1 MERRWLQLEE
11 GQRLLSASRST
22 CGNNQRQVKLLAS
35 HVLVAAFGW
44 GGRRDC
50 HLLEVDESLVG
61 GKSCCQRCYPS
72 AADGVALETETKRGR
87 HEDGPVLALQ
97 VGCVVMFGVKSARL
111 PVSLRNGHLPA
122 MGDSGDLWLKDQL
135 WEQPGQDQH
144 LLLATA
150 ALAPLSRGDRVCQ
163 HFGAAEVGGNVL
175 LE

>member
-11 GQRLLSASRST
+11 EQRLLSASRST
-22 CGNNQRQVKLLAS
+22 CGNNQGQGKLLAS
-35 HVLVAAFGW
+35 QVPVAAFGW
-44 GGRRDC
+44 GGWRDC

-61 GKSCCQRCYPS
+61 GESCCQRSDPS

-97 VGCVVMFGVKSARL
+97 VGCVVVFGVKSARL

-122 MGDSGDLWLKDQL
+122 TGDSGDLWLKDQL

-144 LLLATA
+144 LLLATS

-163 HFGAAEVGGNVL
+163 HFGAAGVGGNVL
-175 LE
+175 LA

>member
-11 GQRLLSASRST
+11 GQRLLSASQST
-22 CGNNQRQVKLLAS
+22 CGNNQGQGKLLTS
-35 HVLVAAFGW
+35 RVPVAAFGW

-61 GKSCCQRCYPS
+61 GESCCQRSDPS

-87 HEDGPVLALQ
+87 CEDGPVLALQ
-97 VGCVVMFGVKSARL
+97 VGCVVVFGVKSARL
-111 PVSLRNGHLPA
+111 PVLLRKGHLPA
-122 MGDSGDLWLKDQL
+122 MADSGELRLKDQL

-144 LLLATA
+144 LLLAMA
-150 ALAPLSRGDRVCQ
+150 ALAPLSRGDRLCR
-163 HFGAAEVGGNVL
+163 HFGAAEVGGEVL